1 MFVNGNRSVGLGC
14 CVQAE
19 GRDELRCVVRG
30 VAHCGSNDEEKKRT
44 CRRIILLFFC
54 WIWFAFEMR
63 NCVNCEAR
71 ETGVVFDGIS
81 GLESNNS
88 GGTLW
93 FCVDGSGLKYGCTRL
108 AC

>member
-1 MFVNGNRSVGLGC
+1 M
-14 CVQAE
+14 A
-19 GRDELRCVVRG
+19 
-30 VAHCGSNDEEKKRT
+30 ATTKKKKDLQKDNST
-44 CRRIILLFFC
+44 FFC

-71 ETGVVFDGIS
+71 ETTGVVFDGIF